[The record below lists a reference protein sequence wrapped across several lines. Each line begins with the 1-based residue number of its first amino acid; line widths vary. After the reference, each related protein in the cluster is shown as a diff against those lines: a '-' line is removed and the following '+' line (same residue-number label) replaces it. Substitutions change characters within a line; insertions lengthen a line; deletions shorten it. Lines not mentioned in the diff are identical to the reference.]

1 MSAKGRAG
9 ITCEGQREIIRYL
22 LDIGTAELSLVYKL
36 HGVNS
41 SHVKALEKKGIT
53 YNTLTL
59 DDADSDRI
67 IKESGLTSMPILEAD
82 DGKFYAGNDAY
93 KYVET
98 L

>member
-1 MSAKGRAG
+1 MNLVSSKGCA
-9 ITCEGQREIIRYL
+9 ICFK
-22 LDIGTAELSLVYKL
+22 VK
-36 HGVNS
+36 
-41 SHVKALEKKGIT
+41 KALEKKGIT

-59 DDADSDRI
+59 GDADSDRI